1 MAKEAPWKNRIRSVI
16 LLALFYFLFLGSEYL
31 FDNSIIYHTDSHGV
45 VIAQSYILGISTL
58 GFLFYPVFKYLA
70 VKKAAGLKYLGIF
83 FCFLVGTVCY
93 FLINRHPGYALT
105 LTAGCVLFFLLGIL
119 GSSIHYLCSLL
130 LIQDSLLPAVVGF
143 GYAFGILLQFINNNF
158 VSNAAISALI
168 LSLSL
173 VLLLFLLTRIRL
185 KHTVRT
191 DTPLKTRILTLHPLR
206 TGLLLAGIIA
216 LMTCIFSTLDSEMT
230 LLHAS
235 GELNLGS
242 LPRLLLALSGICAGI
257 LFSKIRERYQNL
269 FMFCVMLFSTIC
281 VVLLQAGGS
290 ILISCIIF
298 YLSAGIFAVYFTV
311 SFMSLSYHTR
321 IPELWAGLGRAVNN
335 LCAVCIS
342 QLIMMLVSSGNPA
355 VIYTIT
361 LVIFVVTGIALFVYT
376 VQADTYVAPSDLT
389 LNVIGISSGF
399 SVAGSETV
407 SSEYSQYLSSGSSDC
422 HTKSAAPVV
431 PASPGPSAPSSP
443 SDRELHFRQFSDHF
457 ALTDREKEVLKVL
470 LTSDKGMQELAD
482 RLYISRTMLYR
493 HVASLNEK
501 TSTKSRISL
510 IQFYY
515 GWEPEN

>member
-1 MAKEAPWKNRIRSVI
+1 M
-16 LLALFYFLFLGSEYL
+16 
-31 FDNSIIYHTDSHGV
+31 
-45 VIAQSYILGISTL
+45 
-58 GFLFYPVFKYLA
+58 
-70 VKKAAGLKYLGIF
+70 KYLGIF

-158 VSNAAISALI
+158 VSNTAISALI

-206 TGLLLAGIIA
+206 TGLLLAGTIA

-281 VVLLQAGGS
+281 VVLLQVDGS

-321 IPELWAGLGRAVNN
+321 VPELWAGLGRAVNN

-342 QLIMMLVSSGNPA
+342 RLTMMLVSSGNPA
-355 VIYTIT
+355 VIYIIT

-376 VQADTYVAPSDLT
+376 VQADTYVAPSDPT
-389 LNVIGISSGF
+389 LHAMDILSG
-399 SVAGSETV
+399 SAVA
-407 SSEYSQYLSSGSSDC
+407 SSEDSQHLFSGSSDC
-422 HTKSAAPVV
+422 HTKSTASVI
-431 PASPGPSAPSSP
+431 PASPGPSRPSST

-470 LTSDKGMQELAD
+470 LTSDENMQELAD

-493 HVASLNEK
+493 HVASLNKK

-515 GWEPEN
+515 SWDPED

>member
-58 GFLFYPVFKYLA
+58 GFLFYPVFKYLT
-70 VKKAAGLKYLGIF
+70 VKTAAGFRYFGALS
-83 FCFLVGTVCY
+83 CFLIGAACY
-93 FLINRHPGYALT
+93 LLINLHSGYART
-105 LTAGCVLFFLLGIL
+105 LAAGCVLFFLLGIL

-143 GYAFGILLQFINNNF
+143 GYAFGILLQFISNNF
-158 VSNAAISALI
+158 VSNTAISALI
-168 LSLSL
+168 LCLSL
-173 VLLLFLLTRIRL
+173 ALLLFLLTRIRL
-185 KHTVRT
+185 KHTVRS
-191 DTPLKTRILTLHPLR
+191 DAPLKNRILTSHPLR
-206 TGLLLAGIIA
+206 TGLLLSGIIA

-321 IPELWAGLGRAVNN
+321 VPELWAGLGRAVNN

-342 QLIMMLVSSGNPA
+342 RLTMMLVSSGNPA
-355 VIYTIT
+355 VIYIIT

-376 VQADTYVAPSDLT
+376 VQADTYVAPSDPT
-389 LNVIGISSGF
+389 LHAMDILSG
-399 SVAGSETV
+399 SAVA
-407 SSEYSQYLSSGSSDC
+407 SSEDSQHLFSGSSDC
-422 HTKSAAPVV
+422 HTKSTASVI
-431 PASPGPSAPSSP
+431 PASPGPSRPSST

-470 LTSDKGMQELAD
+470 LTSDENMQELAD

-493 HVASLNEK
+493 HVASLNKK

-515 GWEPEN
+515 SWDPED

>member
-158 VSNAAISALI
+158 VSNTAISALI

-206 TGLLLAGIIA
+206 TGLLLAGTIA

-281 VVLLQAGGS
+281 VVLLQVDGS

-321 IPELWAGLGRAVNN
+321 VPELWAGLGRAVNN

-342 QLIMMLVSSGNPA
+342 RLTMMLVSSGNPA
-355 VIYTIT
+355 VIYIIT

-376 VQADTYVAPSDLT
+376 VQADTYVAPSDPT
-389 LNVIGISSGF
+389 LHAMDILSG
-399 SVAGSETV
+399 SAVA
-407 SSEYSQYLSSGSSDC
+407 SSEDSQHLFSGSSDC
-422 HTKSAAPVV
+422 HTKSTASVI
-431 PASPGPSAPSSP
+431 PASPGPSRPSST

-470 LTSDKGMQELAD
+470 LTSDENMQELAD

-493 HVASLNEK
+493 HVASLNKK

-515 GWEPEN
+515 S

>member
-58 GFLFYPVFKYLA
+58 GFLFYPVFKYLT

-158 VSNAAISALI
+158 VSNTAISALI

-191 DTPLKTRILTLHPLR
+191 DALLKTRILTLHPLR

-281 VVLLQAGGS
+281 VVLLQVDGS

-321 IPELWAGLGRAVNN
+321 VPELWAGLGRAVNN

-342 QLIMMLVSSGNPA
+342 RLTMMLVSSGNPA
-355 VIYTIT
+355 VIYIIT

-376 VQADTYVAPSDLT
+376 VQADTYVAPSDPT
-389 LNVIGISSGF
+389 LHAMDILSG
-399 SVAGSETV
+399 SAVA
-407 SSEYSQYLSSGSSDC
+407 SSEDSQHLFSGSSDC
-422 HTKSAAPVV
+422 HTKSTASVI
-431 PASPGPSAPSSP
+431 PASPGPSRPSST

-470 LTSDKGMQELAD
+470 LTSDENMQELAD

-493 HVASLNEK
+493 HVASLNKK

-515 GWEPEN
+515 SWDPED

>member
-158 VSNAAISALI
+158 VSNTAISALI

-191 DTPLKTRILTLHPLR
+191 DAPLKTRILTLHPLR
-206 TGLLLAGIIA
+206 TGLLLAGTIA

-281 VVLLQAGGS
+281 VVLLQVDGS

-321 IPELWAGLGRAVNN
+321 VPELWAGLGRAVNN

-342 QLIMMLVSSGNPA
+342 RLTMMLVSSGNPA
-355 VIYTIT
+355 VIYIIT

-376 VQADTYVAPSDLT
+376 VQADTYVAPSDPT
-389 LNVIGISSGF
+389 LHAMDILSG
-399 SVAGSETV
+399 SAVA
-407 SSEYSQYLSSGSSDC
+407 SSEDSQHLFSGSSDC
-422 HTKSAAPVV
+422 HTKSTASVI
-431 PASPGPSAPSSP
+431 PASPGPSRPSST

-470 LTSDKGMQELAD
+470 LTSDENMQELAD

-493 HVASLNEK
+493 HVASLNKK

-515 GWEPEN
+515 SWDPED

>member
-1 MAKEAPWKNRIRSVI
+1 MAKEAPWKNHIRSVI

-58 GFLFYPVFKYLA
+58 GFLFYPVFKYLT
-70 VKKAAGLKYLGIF
+70 VKKAAGLRYLGIF

-158 VSNAAISALI
+158 VSNTAISALI

-191 DTPLKTRILTLHPLR
+191 DAPLKTRILTLHPLR

-281 VVLLQAGGS
+281 VVLLQVDGS

-311 SFMSLSYHTR
+311 SFMNLSYHTR
-321 IPELWAGLGRAVNN
+321 IPSLWAGLGRAVNN

-342 QLIMMLVSSGNPA
+342 RLTMMLVSSGNPA
-355 VIYTIT
+355 VIYTVT
-361 LVIFVVTGIALFVYT
+361 LVIFVITGIALFVYT
-376 VQADTYVAPSDLT
+376 IQADTYVAPADLQYSQCF
-389 LNVIGISSGF
+389 SSGIMD
-399 SVAGSETV
+399 SR
-407 SSEYSQYLSSGSSDC
+407 
-422 HTKSAAPVV
+422 TKPAASTTP
-431 PASPGPSAPSSP
+431 APSST

-457 ALTDREKEVLKVL
+457 ALTDREKEVLKIL
-470 LTSDKGMQELAD
+470 LTSDENMQELAD
-482 RLYISRTMLYR
+482 QLYISRTMLYR

-515 GWEPEN
+515 SWDPEDSMFAP

>member
-158 VSNAAISALI
+158 VSNTAISALI

-206 TGLLLAGIIA
+206 TGLLLAGTIA

-281 VVLLQAGGS
+281 VVLLQVDGS

-298 YLSAGIFAVYFTV
+298 YLSAGIFTVYFTV

-321 IPELWAGLGRAVNN
+321 VPELWAGLGRAVNN

-342 QLIMMLVSSGNPA
+342 RLTMMLVSSGNPA
-355 VIYTIT
+355 VIYIIT

-376 VQADTYVAPSDLT
+376 VQADTYVAPSDPT
-389 LNVIGISSGF
+389 LHAMDILSG
-399 SVAGSETV
+399 SAVA
-407 SSEYSQYLSSGSSDC
+407 SSEDSQHLFSGSSDC
-422 HTKSAAPVV
+422 HTKSTASVI
-431 PASPGPSAPSSP
+431 PASPGPSRPSST

-470 LTSDKGMQELAD
+470 LTSDENMQELAD

-493 HVASLNEK
+493 HVASLNKK

-515 GWEPEN
+515 SWDPED

>member
-1 MAKEAPWKNRIRSVI
+1 MAKEAPWKNHIRSVI

-58 GFLFYPVFKYLA
+58 GFLFYPVFKYLT

-191 DTPLKTRILTLHPLR
+191 DAPLKTRILTLHPLR

-235 GELNLGS
+235 GELNLRS

-321 IPELWAGLGRAVNN
+321 VPELWAGLGRAINN

-342 QLIMMLVSSGNPA
+342 QLTMMLVSSGNPA
-355 VIYTIT
+355 IIYTVT
-361 LVIFVVTGIALFVYT
+361 LVIFVVTGIALFIYT
-376 VQADTYVAPSDLT
+376 AQADTYIAPANVADSHTPSINPIT
-389 LNVIGISSGF
+389 SS
-399 SVAGSETV
+399 T
-407 SSEYSQYLSSGSSDC
+407 
-422 HTKSAAPVV
+422 
-431 PASPGPSAPSSP
+431 

-457 ALTDREKEVLKVL
+457 ALTDREIEILQVL
-470 LTSDKGMQELAD
+470 LTSDENMQELAG

-515 GWEPEN
+515 SWDPED

>member
-1 MAKEAPWKNRIRSVI
+1 MAKEIPRKNRIQSII

-31 FDNSIIYHTDSHGV
+31 FDNSINYHTNSHGV

-58 GFLFYPVFKYLA
+58 GFLFYPVSKYFTL
-70 VKKAAGLKYLGIF
+70 KKAAGFRYFGVL
-83 FCFLVGTVCY
+83 FCFLGGTVCY
-93 FLINRHPGYALT
+93 LLINLHSGYALT
-105 LTAGCVLFFLLGIL
+105 LAAGCVLFFLLGII

-143 GYAFGILLQFINNNF
+143 GYAFGVLLQFINNNF
-158 VSNAAISALI
+158 ISNAIISALI
-168 LSLSL
+168 LCLSMA
-173 VLLLFLLTRIRL
+173 LLLLLLTRIRL

-191 DTPLKTRILTLHPLR
+191 DAPFKTRVLTSHPLR

-230 LLHAS
+230 LLHAG

-257 LFSKIRERYQNL
+257 LFSKICERYQNL
-269 FMFCVMLFSTIC
+269 IMYCVMLFSTVC
-281 VVLLQAGGS
+281 VILLQTGGS
-290 ILISCIIF
+290 LLISCIIF

-321 IPELWAGLGRAVNN
+321 VPELWAGLGRAVNN

-342 QLIMMLVSSGNPA
+342 RLTMMLVSSGNPA
-355 VIYTIT
+355 VIYMVT

-389 LNVIGISSGF
+389 LHVIGISSG
-399 SVAGSETV
+399 SE
-407 SSEYSQYLSSGSSDC
+407 
-422 HTKSAAPVV
+422 AAPVV
-431 PASPGPSAPSSP
+431 PASPGSSAPSSP
-443 SDRELHFRQFSDHF
+443 SDRELHFQQFSDHF

-515 GWEPEN
+515 SWEPEN

>member
-158 VSNAAISALI
+158 VSNTAISALI
-168 LSLSL
+168 LCLSL
-173 VLLLFLLTRIRL
+173 ALLLFLLTRIRL
-185 KHTVRT
+185 KHTVRS
-191 DTPLKTRILTLHPLR
+191 DAPLKNRILTSHPLR
-206 TGLLLAGIIA
+206 TGLLLSGIIA

-321 IPELWAGLGRAVNN
+321 VPELWAGLGRAVNN

-342 QLIMMLVSSGNPA
+342 QLTMMLVSSGNPA

-407 SSEYSQYLSSGSSDC
+407 SSENSQYLSSGSSDC

-515 GWEPEN
+515 SWDPED

>member
-1 MAKEAPWKNRIRSVI
+1 MTKEAPWKNRIRSVI

-45 VIAQSYILGISTL
+45 VIAQSYILGISAL
-58 GFLFYPVFKYLA
+58 GFLFYPVFKYLT

-158 VSNAAISALI
+158 VSNTAISALI

-191 DTPLKTRILTLHPLR
+191 DAPLKTRILTLHPLR

-242 LPRLLLALSGICAGI
+242 LPRLLLACSGICAG
-257 LFSKIRERYQNL
+257 LFFSRTRMAYQNL
-269 FMFCVMLFSTIC
+269 AMYCVTLLSTIC
-281 VVLLQAGGS
+281 IILLQTGGS
-290 ILISCIIF
+290 ILILCVIF

-311 SFMSLSYHTR
+311 RFMSLSYHTKL
-321 IPELWAGLGRAVNN
+321 PFLWAGLGRAVNN
-335 LCAVCIS
+335 LCTVCIS
-342 QLIMMLVSSGNPA
+342 QLTMLLVSSRNPMLLYI
-355 VIYTIT
+355 VT
-361 LVIFVVTGIALFVYT
+361 LVIFIIIGIMLFLYT
-376 VQADTYVAPSDLT
+376 QQADMHIPVATACPPRIPADSITPVLPDCNNSLT
-389 LNVIGISSGF
+389 LPEAECNNF
-399 SVAGSETV
+399 SHDN
-407 SSEYSQYLSSGSSDC
+407 YSTPTHFEQFCDC
-422 HTKSAAPVV
+422 FSLTS
-431 PASPGPSAPSSP
+431 
-443 SDRELHFRQFSDHF
+443 RER
-457 ALTDREKEVLKVL
+457 EVLQVL
-470 LTSDKGMQELAD
+470 LTSDQGMQELAS

-493 HVASLNEK
+493 HIASLNEK

-515 GWEPEN
+515 NWTPGDETNTH

>member
-58 GFLFYPVFKYLA
+58 GFLFYPVYKYLT
-70 VKKAAGLKYLGIF
+70 VKTAAGFRYFGALS
-83 FCFLVGTVCY
+83 CFLIGAACY
-93 FLINRHPGYALT
+93 LLINLHSGYART

-158 VSNAAISALI
+158 VSNTAISALI

-191 DTPLKTRILTLHPLR
+191 DAPLKTRILTLHPLR

-281 VVLLQAGGS
+281 VVLLQVDGS

-311 SFMSLSYHTR
+311 SFMNLSYHTR
-321 IPELWAGLGRAVNN
+321 IPSLWAGLGRAVNN

-342 QLIMMLVSSGNPA
+342 QLTMMLVSSGNPA
-355 VIYTIT
+355 VIYTVT
-361 LVIFVVTGIALFVYT
+361 LVIFVTTGIALFVYT
-376 VQADTYVAPSDLT
+376 IQADTYVAPSDPT
-389 LNVIGISSGF
+389 LHAMDILSG
-399 SVAGSETV
+399 SAVA
-407 SSEYSQYLSSGSSDC
+407 SSEDSQHLFSGSSDC
-422 HTKSAAPVV
+422 HTKSTAPVI
-431 PASPGPSAPSSP
+431 PASPGPSRPSST

-515 GWEPEN
+515 SWDPED

>member
-58 GFLFYPVFKYLA
+58 GFLFYPVYKYLT
-70 VKKAAGLKYLGIF
+70 VKTAAGLKYLGIF

-130 LIQDSLLPAVVGF
+130 LIQDSLLSAVVGF
-143 GYAFGILLQFINNNF
+143 GYAFGVLLQFISNNF
-158 VSNAAISALI
+158 VSNTAISALI
-168 LSLSL
+168 LCLSL
-173 VLLLFLLTRIRL
+173 ALLLFLLTRIRL
-185 KHTVRT
+185 KHTVRS
-191 DTPLKTRILTLHPLR
+191 DAPLKNRILTSHPLR
-206 TGLLLAGIIA
+206 TGILLSGIIA

-321 IPELWAGLGRAVNN
+321 VPELWAGLGRAINN

-342 QLIMMLVSSGNPA
+342 RLTMMLVSSGNPA
-355 VIYTIT
+355 VIYTVT
-361 LVIFVVTGIALFVYT
+361 LVIFVITGIALFVYT
-376 VQADTYVAPSDLT
+376 IQADTYVAPSDPT
-389 LNVIGISSGF
+389 LHAMDILSG
-399 SVAGSETV
+399 SAVA
-407 SSEYSQYLSSGSSDC
+407 SSEDSQHLFSGSSDC
-422 HTKSAAPVV
+422 HTKSTAPVI
-431 PASPGPSAPSSP
+431 PASPGPSRPSST

-515 GWEPEN
+515 SWDPED

>member
-1 MAKEAPWKNRIRSVI
+1 MAKKAPWKNRIRSVI

-58 GFLFYPVFKYLA
+58 GFLFYPVFKYLT
-70 VKKAAGLKYLGIF
+70 VKTAAGFRYFGALS
-83 FCFLVGTVCY
+83 CFLIGAACY
-93 FLINRHPGYALT
+93 LLINLHSGYART
-105 LTAGCVLFFLLGIL
+105 LAAGCVLFFLLGIH

-130 LIQDSLLPAVVGF
+130 LIQDSLLSAVVGF
-143 GYAFGILLQFINNNF
+143 GYAFGVLLQFISNNF
-158 VSNAAISALI
+158 VSNTAISALI
-168 LSLSL
+168 LCLSL
-173 VLLLFLLTRIRL
+173 ALLLFLLTRIRL
-185 KHTVRT
+185 KHTVRS
-191 DTPLKTRILTLHPLR
+191 DAPLKNRILTSHPLR
-206 TGLLLAGIIA
+206 TGLLLSGIIA

-321 IPELWAGLGRAVNN
+321 VPELWAGLGRAINN

-342 QLIMMLVSSGNPA
+342 RLTMMLVSSGNPA
-355 VIYTIT
+355 IIYT
-361 LVIFVVTGIALFVYT
+361 A
-376 VQADTYVAPSDLT
+376 QADTYIAPANVADSHTPSINPIT
-389 LNVIGISSGF
+389 SS
-399 SVAGSETV
+399 T
-407 SSEYSQYLSSGSSDC
+407 
-422 HTKSAAPVV
+422 
-431 PASPGPSAPSSP
+431 
-443 SDRELHFRQFSDHF
+443 SDRELHFRQFCDHF
-457 ALTDREKEVLKVL
+457 ALTDREKEILQVL
-470 LTSDKGMQELAD
+470 LTSDESMQELAD

>member
-58 GFLFYPVFKYLA
+58 GFLFYPVFKYLT

-105 LTAGCVLFFLLGIL
+105 LTAGCVPFFLLGIL

-158 VSNAAISALI
+158 VSNTAISALI

-191 DTPLKTRILTLHPLR
+191 DTSLKTRILTLHPLR
-206 TGLLLAGIIA
+206 TGLLLAGTIA

-281 VVLLQAGGS
+281 VVLLQVDGS

-321 IPELWAGLGRAVNN
+321 VPELWAGLGRAVNN

-342 QLIMMLVSSGNPA
+342 RLTMMLVSSGNPA
-355 VIYTIT
+355 VIYIIT

-376 VQADTYVAPSDLT
+376 VQADTYVAPSDPT
-389 LNVIGISSGF
+389 LHAMDILSG
-399 SVAGSETV
+399 SAVA
-407 SSEYSQYLSSGSSDC
+407 SSEDSQHLFSGSSDC
-422 HTKSAAPVV
+422 HTKSTASVI
-431 PASPGPSAPSSP
+431 PASPGPSRPSST

-470 LTSDKGMQELAD
+470 LTSDENMQELAD

-493 HVASLNEK
+493 HVASLNKK

-515 GWEPEN
+515 SWDPED

>member
-1 MAKEAPWKNRIRSVI
+1 MAKEAPWKNHIRSVI

-58 GFLFYPVFKYLA
+58 GFLFYPVFKYLT

-105 LTAGCVLFFLLGIL
+105 LTAGCVLFFMLGIL

-191 DTPLKTRILTLHPLR
+191 DAPLKTRILTLHPLR

-321 IPELWAGLGRAVNN
+321 VPELWAGLGRAINN

-342 QLIMMLVSSGNPA
+342 QLTMMLISSGNPA
-355 VIYTIT
+355 IIYTVT
-361 LVIFVVTGIALFVYT
+361 LVIFVVTGIALFIYT
-376 VQADTYVAPSDLT
+376 AQADTYIAPANVADSHTPSINPIT
-389 LNVIGISSGF
+389 SS
-399 SVAGSETV
+399 T
-407 SSEYSQYLSSGSSDC
+407 
-422 HTKSAAPVV
+422 
-431 PASPGPSAPSSP
+431 

-457 ALTDREKEVLKVL
+457 ALTDREIEILQVL
-470 LTSDKGMQELAD
+470 LTSDENMQELAG

-515 GWEPEN
+515 SWDPED

>member
-1 MAKEAPWKNRIRSVI
+1 MAKEAPWKNHIRSVI

-58 GFLFYPVFKYLA
+58 GFLFYPVFKYFT

-158 VSNAAISALI
+158 VSNTAISALI

-185 KHTVRT
+185 KHTVRM
-191 DTPLKTRILTLHPLR
+191 DAPLKTRILTLHPLR

-281 VVLLQAGGS
+281 VVLLQVDGS

-298 YLSAGIFAVYFTV
+298 YLSTGIFAVYFTV
-311 SFMSLSYHTR
+311 SFMNLSYHTR
-321 IPELWAGLGRAVNN
+321 IPSLWAGLGRAVNN

-342 QLIMMLVSSGNPA
+342 RLTMMLVSSGNPA
-355 VIYTIT
+355 VIYTVT
-361 LVIFVVTGIALFVYT
+361 LVIFVITGIALFVYT
-376 VQADTYVAPSDLT
+376 IQADTYVAPSDST
-389 LNVIGISSGF
+389 LHAMDILSG
-399 SVAGSETV
+399 SAVT
-407 SSEYSQYLSSGSSDC
+407 SSEDSQHLFSGSSDC
-422 HTKSAAPVV
+422 HTKSTAPVI
-431 PASPGPSAPSSP
+431 PASPGPSRPSST
-443 SDRELHFRQFSDHF
+443 SDRELHFQQFSDHF
-457 ALTDREKEVLKVL
+457 ALTDREIEILQVL
-470 LTSDKGMQELAD
+470 LTSDENMQELAG

-515 GWEPEN
+515 SWDPED

>member
-1 MAKEAPWKNRIRSVI
+1 M
-16 LLALFYFLFLGSEYL
+16 
-31 FDNSIIYHTDSHGV
+31 
-45 VIAQSYILGISTL
+45 
-58 GFLFYPVFKYLA
+58 
-70 VKKAAGLKYLGIF
+70 
-83 FCFLVGTVCY
+83 
-93 FLINRHPGYALT
+93 
-105 LTAGCVLFFLLGIL
+105 
-119 GSSIHYLCSLL
+119 
-130 LIQDSLLPAVVGF
+130 IQDSLLPAVVGF
-143 GYAFGILLQFINNNF
+143 GYAFGILLQYINNNF
-158 VSNAAISALI
+158 VSNTAISALI

-206 TGLLLAGIIA
+206 TGLLLAGTIA

-321 IPELWAGLGRAVNN
+321 VPELWAGLGRAINN

-342 QLIMMLVSSGNPA
+342 QLTMMLVSSGNPA
-355 VIYTIT
+355 IIYTVT
-361 LVIFVVTGIALFVYT
+361 LVIFVVTGIALFIYT
-376 VQADTYVAPSDLT
+376 AQADTYIAPANVADSHTPSINPIT
-389 LNVIGISSGF
+389 SS
-399 SVAGSETV
+399 T
-407 SSEYSQYLSSGSSDC
+407 
-422 HTKSAAPVV
+422 
-431 PASPGPSAPSSP
+431 
-443 SDRELHFRQFSDHF
+443 SDRELHFRQFCDHF
-457 ALTDREKEVLKVL
+457 ALTDREKEILQVL
-470 LTSDKGMQELAD
+470 LTSDESMQELAD

>member
-58 GFLFYPVFKYLA
+58 GFLFYPVFKYLT
-70 VKKAAGLKYLGIF
+70 VKKAAVFRYFGALS
-83 FCFLVGTVCY
+83 CFLIGTVCY
-93 FLINRHPGYALT
+93 LLTNQHPSYALT
-105 LTAGCVLFFLLGIL
+105 LAAGCVLFFLLGIL

-130 LIQDSLLPAVVGF
+130 LIQDSLLPAVVGSS
-143 GYAFGILLQFINNNF
+143 YALGVLLQFINNNF
-158 VSNAAISALI
+158 VSNTAISTLI
-168 LSLSL
+168 LCLSL
-173 VLLLFLLTRIRL
+173 VLLLFLLTRIHL
-185 KHTVRT
+185 KYTIRS
-191 DTPLKTRILTLHPLR
+191 DAPFKTRVLTLHPLR

-242 LPRLLLALSGICAGI
+242 LPRLLLAFSGICAGI

-281 VVLLQAGGS
+281 VILLQTGGS

-298 YLSAGIFAVYFTV
+298 YLSAGIFAVYFMV

-335 LCAVCIS
+335 LCTVCIS
-342 QLIMMLVSSGNPA
+342 RLTMMLVSSGNPV
-355 VIYTIT
+355 VIYTVT
-361 LVIFVVTGIALFVYT
+361 LVIFIITGIALFVYT

-389 LNVIGISSGF
+389 LHAIDISSG
-399 SVAGSETV
+399 SAAAGSEN
-407 SSEYSQYLSSGSSDC
+407 SQHLSSGSSDY
-422 HTKSAAPVV
+422 HTKSTAPVV
-431 PASPGPSAPSSP
+431 PASPEPSTPSSP

-457 ALTDREKEVLKVL
+457 ALTDREKEVLKIL
-470 LTSDKGMQELAD
+470 LTSDENMQELAD

-515 GWEPEN
+515 SWDLED

>member
-58 GFLFYPVFKYLA
+58 GFLFYPVFKYLT
-70 VKKAAGLKYLGIF
+70 VKTAAGFRYFGALS
-83 FCFLVGTVCY
+83 CFLIGAACY
-93 FLINRHPGYALT
+93 LLINLHSGYART
-105 LTAGCVLFFLLGIL
+105 LAAGCVLFFLLGIH

-130 LIQDSLLPAVVGF
+130 LIQDSLLSAVVGF
-143 GYAFGILLQFINNNF
+143 GYAFGVLLQFISNNF
-158 VSNAAISALI
+158 VSNTAISALI
-168 LSLSL
+168 LCLSL
-173 VLLLFLLTRIRL
+173 ALLLFLLTRIRL
-185 KHTVRT
+185 KHTVRS
-191 DTPLKTRILTLHPLR
+191 DAPLKNRILTSHPLR
-206 TGLLLAGIIA
+206 TGLLLSGIIA

-321 IPELWAGLGRAVNN
+321 VPELWAGLGRAINN

-342 QLIMMLVSSGNPA
+342 RLTMMLVSSGNPA
-355 VIYTIT
+355 IIYTVT
-361 LVIFVVTGIALFVYT
+361 LVIFVVTGIALFIYT
-376 VQADTYVAPSDLT
+376 AQADTYIAPSDLT

-407 SSEYSQYLSSGSSDC
+407 SSENSQYLSSGSSDC

-515 GWEPEN
+515 SWDPED

>member
-1 MAKEAPWKNRIRSVI
+1 M
-16 LLALFYFLFLGSEYL
+16 
-31 FDNSIIYHTDSHGV
+31 
-45 VIAQSYILGISTL
+45 
-58 GFLFYPVFKYLA
+58 
-70 VKKAAGLKYLGIF
+70 KYLGIF

-158 VSNAAISALI
+158 VSNTAISALI

-191 DTPLKTRILTLHPLR
+191 DAPLKTRILTLHPLR

-235 GELNLGS
+235 GELNLGGF
-242 LPRLLLALSGICAGI
+242 PRLLLALSGICAGI

-321 IPELWAGLGRAVNN
+321 VPELWAGLGRAVNN

-342 QLIMMLVSSGNPA
+342 QLTMMLVSSGNPA
-355 VIYTIT
+355 IIYTVT
-361 LVIFVVTGIALFVYT
+361 LVIFVVTGIALFIYT
-376 VQADTYVAPSDLT
+376 AQADTYIAPANVADSHTPSINPIT
-389 LNVIGISSGF
+389 SS
-399 SVAGSETV
+399 T
-407 SSEYSQYLSSGSSDC
+407 
-422 HTKSAAPVV
+422 
-431 PASPGPSAPSSP
+431 
-443 SDRELHFRQFSDHF
+443 SDRELHFRQFCDHF
-457 ALTDREKEVLKVL
+457 ALTDREKEILQVL
-470 LTSDKGMQELAD
+470 LTSDESMQELAD

>member
-1 MAKEAPWKNRIRSVI
+1 M
-16 LLALFYFLFLGSEYL
+16 
-31 FDNSIIYHTDSHGV
+31 
-45 VIAQSYILGISTL
+45 
-58 GFLFYPVFKYLA
+58 
-70 VKKAAGLKYLGIF
+70 
-83 FCFLVGTVCY
+83 
-93 FLINRHPGYALT
+93 
-105 LTAGCVLFFLLGIL
+105 
-119 GSSIHYLCSLL
+119 
-130 LIQDSLLPAVVGF
+130 IQDSLLPAVVGF

-158 VSNAAISALI
+158 VSNTAISALI

-191 DTPLKTRILTLHPLR
+191 DAPLKTRILTLHPLR

-269 FMFCVMLFSTIC
+269 FMFCVMLFSTVC
-281 VVLLQAGGS
+281 VILLQTGGS

-342 QLIMMLVSSGNPA
+342 RLIMMLVSSGNPA

-407 SSEYSQYLSSGSSDC
+407 SSENSQYLSSGSSDC

-431 PASPGPSAPSSP
+431 PTSPGPSAPSSP

-515 GWEPEN
+515 SWDPED

>member
-45 VIAQSYILGISTL
+45 VIAQSYILGIRTL

-158 VSNAAISALI
+158 VSNTAISALI

-206 TGLLLAGIIA
+206 TGLLLAGTIA

-281 VVLLQAGGS
+281 VVLLQVDGS

-321 IPELWAGLGRAVNN
+321 VPELWAGLGRAVNN

-342 QLIMMLVSSGNPA
+342 RLTMMLVSSGNPA
-355 VIYTIT
+355 VIYIIT

-376 VQADTYVAPSDLT
+376 VQADTYVAPSDPT
-389 LNVIGISSGF
+389 LHAMDILSG
-399 SVAGSETV
+399 SAVA
-407 SSEYSQYLSSGSSDC
+407 SSEDSQHLFSGSSDC
-422 HTKSAAPVV
+422 HTKSTASVI
-431 PASPGPSAPSSP
+431 PASPGPSRPSST

-470 LTSDKGMQELAD
+470 LTSDENMQELAD

-493 HVASLNEK
+493 HVASLNKK

-515 GWEPEN
+515 SWDPED

>member
-158 VSNAAISALI
+158 VSNTAISALI

-191 DTPLKTRILTLHPLR
+191 DTSLKTRILTLHPLR

-216 LMTCIFSTLDSEMT
+216 LMTCIFSPLDSEMT

-281 VVLLQAGGS
+281 VVLLQVDGS

-311 SFMSLSYHTR
+311 SFMNLSYHTR
-321 IPELWAGLGRAVNN
+321 VPELWAGLGRAVNN

-342 QLIMMLVSSGNPA
+342 QLTMMLVSSGNPA
-355 VIYTIT
+355 IIYTVT

-376 VQADTYVAPSDLT
+376 IQADTYVAPSDPT
-389 LNVIGISSGF
+389 LHVMDILSG
-399 SVAGSETV
+399 SAVA
-407 SSEYSQYLSSGSSDC
+407 SSEDSQHLFSGSSDC
-422 HTKSAAPVV
+422 HTKSTAPVI
-431 PASPGPSAPSSP
+431 PASPGPSRPSST

-515 GWEPEN
+515 SWEPED